1 MKDEDEIG
9 YGKPPVA
16 TQFSKGKSGNPK
28 GRPRKHPDPNL
39 KRQHTTSIV
48 DDLRNELQQVTII
61 TEAGKTKKITKQQAF
76 VKSLVT
82 LAIKGNSKAVSLIW
96 TLAQQYGWDKP
107 PDGSLTYTI
116 KKENLEGLEAWLE
129 EDNVFQD

>member
-61 TEAGKTKKITKQQAF
+61 TEAAERRRLLRTAASAPPFTRQLAARHVYLDRLAPRKNGFVSQQGYLRQARR
-76 VKSLVT
+76 SSSPRRDRPRRP
-82 LAIKGNSKAVSLIW
+82 GP
-96 TLAQQYGWDKP
+96 AQASWR
-107 PDGSLTYTI
+107 
-116 KKENLEGLEAWLE
+116 
-129 EDNVFQD
+129 